1 MGYSRGYRTEHRD
14 VWSRWTCERDGCEA
28 AGTVHGDQ
36 HDDRAATYA
45 ARHQEE
51 THRDALI
58 TDAIAALR
66 TARAALDQLSSAA
79 VTDVDTYTY
88 RGRACVTPE
97 AAADALGAWESQLT
111 ATLPEPSD
119 PDERVLWKMAGHH
132 GSDAICKH
140 SHTP

>member
-14 VWSRWTCERDGCEA
+14 TWSQWTCERDGCEA
-28 AGTVHGDQ
+28 SKTVHGDQ

-58 TDAIAALR
+58 TDAITALS
-66 TARAALDQLSSAA
+66 TARAALHLLPGV
-79 VTDVDTYTY
+79 VTDVDTHTY

-97 AAADALGAWESQLT
+97 AAADALGMWESQLT
-111 ATLPEPSD
+111 ATLPEPSGQ
-119 PDERVLWKMAGHH
+119 DERVLWRLAGHH
-132 GSDAICKH
+132 GREAVCKH
-140 SHTP
+140 SRTP